1 MRVKDQEEQ
10 LTSLPTYWF
19 PTQTWSMRVGAG
31 GMNNTTRFV
40 EVEGTSYVLRLY
52 ETHRDMDKIMF
63 EHSVLLA
70 LDKEKDKLPFRVPVP
85 VELPTGGTVVRLDA
99 REGKLAALF
108 TYTDGCNPTWG
119 NTQQLLQFGEAVGNL
134 SSALAA
140 ISMELEP
147 VYPPYYEI
155 EHIHPRCTP
164 DAIQKFCLHP
174 PEPFRMQSDE
184 LSYIFGRFTA
194 FYKAIPDLRKLP
206 HQLVHGD
213 INGSNMLVNAD
224 GQITAVLDFEF
235 VTRDVRVMELA
246 VCLSDL
252 IDPTLPAEEL
262 RRNCTAFYQ
271 GYGQSIDLG
280 EEEIALLPLLIE
292 LRRLDVFIHFL
303 GRYLDGV
310 DAQGVLVDII
320 HNTFDKTK
328 WLQMNGSELV
338 LTLLK

>member
-10 LTSLPTYWF
+10 LTSLPRYWF
-19 PTQTWSMRVGAG
+19 PTQTWSIRVGAG

-40 EVEGTSYVLRLY
+40 DVEGTSYVLRLY
-52 ETHRDMDKIMF
+52 ETHRDMDKIIF

-85 VELPTGGTVVRLDA
+85 VELTAGGTVIRLDA
-99 REGKLAALF
+99 KEGKLAALF
-108 TYTDGCNPTWG
+108 TYTEGCNPIWG
-119 NTQQLLQFGEAVGNL
+119 NTHQLLQFGEAVGQL

-164 DAIQKFCLHP
+164 DAIQEFCLHP
-174 PEPFRMQSDE
+174 PEPFWQQRDE
-184 LSYIFGRFTA
+184 LSYIFERFAA

-224 GQITAVLDFEF
+224 SQITAVLDFEF
-235 VTRDVRVMELA
+235 VTLDVRVMELA

-262 RRNCTAFYQ
+262 RRNCTAFYK
-271 GYGQSIDLG
+271 GYGQSIHLG